1 MGSEII
7 NKTGKGILFRI
18 ENLIYFH
25 CGPVNLTVDPGQCV
39 GISGESGSGK
49 SLLLRAIADLDE
61 HQGQLLLDDVSAQAM
76 PANEWRRQVAL
87 LPADS
92 QWWFDTVGEHFTEM
106 DELLLKKLGFPEEV
120 KNWSIRRMSSGEKQR
135 LALLRVLQNQP
146 RVLLLDEP
154 TANLDKRNTAIFE
167 QMIADYLDMHQ
178 ASAFW
183 VSHDHQ
189 QLERVADV
197 QFELKD
203 GQLVDYMPVNESAI
217 N

>member
-1 MGSEII
+1 MLNIS
-7 NKTGKGILFRI
+7 
-18 ENLIYFH
+18 NLNYFN
-25 CGPVNLTVDPGQCV
+25 CGPVNITVEPGQCV

-61 HQGQLLLDDVSAQAM
+61 HEGDLLLDDVSAQAV
-76 PANEWRRQVAL
+76 PASEWRRQVAL

-92 QWWFDTVGEHFTEM
+92 QWWFGTVGEHFTELDAM
-106 DELLLKKLGFPEEV
+106 LLKKLGFPEDV

-154 TANLDKRNTAIFE
+154 TANLDKRNTAVFE
-167 QMIADYLDMHQ
+167 QLITGYLQQHQ
-178 ASAFW
+178 ACAFW
-183 VSHDHQ
+183 ISHDHE
-189 QLERVADV
+189 QLDRMADV

-203 GQLVDYMPVNESAI
+203 GHLIDVVPADVSA
-217 N
+217 NN

>member
-1 MGSEII
+1 MLNIS
-7 NKTGKGILFRI
+7 
-18 ENLIYFH
+18 NLNYFH
-25 CGPVNLTVDPGQCV
+25 CGPVNITVEPGQCV

-61 HQGQLLLDDVSAQAM
+61 HEGDLLLDDVSAQAV
-76 PANEWRRQVAL
+76 PASEWRRQVAL

-92 QWWFDTVGEHFTEM
+92 QWWFDTVGEHFTEL
-106 DELLLKKLGFPEEV
+106 DGVLLKKLGFPEDV
-120 KNWSIRRMSSGEKQR
+120 KSWSIRRMSSGEKQR

-154 TANLDKRNTAIFE
+154 TANLDKRNTAVFE
-167 QMIADYLDMHQ
+167 QLITDYLQQHQ

-183 VSHDHQ
+183 ISHDHE
-189 QLERVADV
+189 QLDRMADV

-203 GQLVDYMPVNESAI
+203 GHLFDVVPADVSA
-217 N
+217 NN